1 VILKKLYINNMFAY
15 SGEIE
20 IDLEPKNNKNIIL
33 IGARNGRGKTSF
45 LRILRIL
52 IHGLKDNSEFTKNDT
67 RAKLTPNE
75 YAVGK
80 GKQWEG
86 IFFKGNRVNK
96 ASIKGI
102 FELDNKEL
110 VVNREFE
117 KTSVSFGENLQVYF
131 DMKKQTTAQSFL
143 DNILPKNFA
152 QFFFFDGEKL
162 EDLMNTQNLNIKDS
176 LEVLLNIKT
185 YEKLIS
191 NIKTV
196 QREYKKETE
205 DTPTSDEIER
215 LEHKKNSLITDIKI
229 NKSDIEK
236 IEKEIVV
243 FKIEIDERMEQLTN
257 LLVDKKNDMKPLKIE
272 KEKIEKEL
280 VSLKEYISKKI
291 KGIDFLVLMAEDISR
306 NYLSKLE
313 DDKTDYQL
321 DEQLK
326 LFKRTLNSI
335 IQKIQNN
342 IFNPD
347 IKDIPIEYNLNFDTT
362 EFYQNRI
369 KEESDKA
376 WDEFKKTKTKEID
389 KQVIYYNEDDKDRLN
404 DVFEEKAIMYEK
416 FTHLQNI
423 EKRLKKIKN
432 ELENATENESEN
444 NYYFNEYKKE
454 KEELENKKSFNEQK
468 IGELKKDTELK
479 IERRN
484 TLDVEINKLEKSLS
498 LSKPILNSIEL
509 SETLI
514 KFFQEFKLK
523 LLHKKIED
531 LENEFNNYLFEL
543 SYDKNWIKQ
552 VQINDKFE
560 IKLLNYL
567 EREMSVSSLSAG
579 QRQILATALI
589 QALGSVS
596 QVKSFICIDTP
607 LARIDLENREQI
619 ITKYYPKASKQV
631 IILSTNSEI
640 DPSKSEYRFMK
651 DFISK
656 EYTII
661 SDEYKSSFEDGY
673 FKEIGRG

>member
-1 VILKKLYINNMFAY
+1 MILKKLYINNMFAY

-52 IHGLKDNSEFTKNDT
+52 MHGIKENIDFIKQDG
-67 RAKLTPNE
+67 KLTAKE
-75 YAVGK
+75 YALGK
-80 GKQWEG
+80 KNKWEG
-86 IFFKGNRVNK
+86 IFYKKYGVDN
-96 ASIKGI
+96 ASVKGI
-102 FELDNKEL
+102 FEFENKEL
-110 VVNREFE
+110 IIERNFTKNSQNFDEDIFVTF
-117 KTSVSFGENLQVYF
+117 NLKPQN
-131 DMKKQTTAQSFL
+131 KPQTFL

-162 EDLMNTQNLNIKDS
+162 EDLMNTQNLNIKYS

-229 NKSDIEK
+229 NKSDIEA
-236 IEKEIVV
+236 IEKEILR
-243 FKIEIDERMEQLTN
+243 FKIEIDERTEQLTN
-257 LLVDKKNDMKPLKIE
+257 LLVDKKSDMKPLKNE
-272 KEKIEKEL
+272 KERIEKEL
-280 VSLKEYISKKI
+280 LQLKEYISKKI
-291 KGIDFLVLMAEDISR
+291 KGIDFLVLMAESISR
-306 NYLSKLE
+306 DYLSKLE
-313 DDKTDYQL
+313 DDKTNYQL

-326 LFKRTLNSI
+326 NFSDNLRNMIRRIQDNLFEIDDL
-335 IQKIQNN
+335 
-342 IFNPD
+342 
-347 IKDIPIEYNLNFDTT
+347 EYNIESHKVDFYKDRLDDLRKEQYT
-362 EFYQNRI
+362 EFSKRMRSKNQEQLI
-369 KEESDKA
+369 H
-376 WDEFKKTKTKEID
+376 F
-389 KQVIYYNEDDKDRLN
+389 NEDDKDRLN
-404 DVFEEKAIMYEK
+404 RIFEEKAIMYEK
-416 FTHLQNI
+416 FSHLQKI
-423 EKRLKKIKN
+423 EKRLKEIKN
-432 ELENATENESEN
+432 ELENATENESES

-454 KEELENKKSFNEQK
+454 KEELENNKSINEQK

-479 IERRN
+479 IEKRN
-484 TLDVEINKLEKSLS
+484 RLDIEISKLEKSLN

-514 KFFQEFKLK
+514 EFFEEFKRQ

-531 LENEFNNYLFEL
+531 LENEFNNHLFEL
-543 SYDKNWIKQ
+543 AYDKNWIKQ

-560 IKLLNYL
+560 IKLLNFL
-567 EREMSVSSLSAG
+567 EQEMSISSLSAG

-619 ITKYYPKASKQV
+619 ITKYYPRASKQV

-656 EYTII
+656 EYTIV

>member
-1 VILKKLYINNMFAY
+1 MILKKLYINNMFAY

-215 LEHKKNSLITDIKI
+215 LEHQKNALITDIRI
-229 NKSDIEK
+229 NKNNIEK
-236 IEKEIVV
+236 IEKEINI
-243 FKIEIDERMEQLTN
+243 FKIEINERTEELTN
-257 LLVDKKNDMKPLKIE
+257 LLVDKKNDIKPLKIE

-280 VSLKEYISKKI
+280 VSLKEYIAKKI
-291 KGIDFLVLMAEDISR
+291 KGIDFLVLMVEDISR

-313 DDKTDYQL
+313 DENTNYQL

-326 LFKRTLNSI
+326 NFSDNLRNMIRRIQDNLFEIDDL
-335 IQKIQNN
+335 
-342 IFNPD
+342 
-347 IKDIPIEYNLNFDTT
+347 EYNIESYKVD
-362 EFYQNRI
+362 FYKDRLDDLR
-369 KEESDKA
+369 KEQYEDFSKRMRS
-376 WDEFKKTKTKEID
+376 KNKEQI
-389 KQVIYYNEDDKDRLN
+389 IHLHEDDKDRLN
-404 DVFEEKAIMYEK
+404 DIFEEKAIMYEK
-416 FTHLQNI
+416 LTYLQNI
-423 EKRLKKIKN
+423 EKRLKNIKN
-432 ELENATENESEN
+432 ELENATENESESN
-444 NYYFNEYKKE
+444 SYFNQYKKE

-468 IGELKKDTELK
+468 IGELRKDTELK
-479 IERRN
+479 TERRN

-509 SETLI
+509 SEMLI
-514 KFFQEFKLK
+514 DFFQEFKLK

-567 EREMSVSSLSAG
+567 EREMSVNALSAG

-631 IILSTNSEI
+631 IILATNSEI

-661 SDEYKSSFEDGY
+661 SDEYKSSFENGY

>member
-1 VILKKLYINNMFAY
+1 MILKKLYINNIFAY

-20 IDLEPKNNKNIIL
+20 IDLEPKDKKNIIL

-52 IHGLKDNSEFTKNDT
+52 IHGLKENSEFTKKD
-67 RAKLTPNE
+67 AKLTPNE
-75 YAVGK
+75 YAIGK

-86 IFFKGNRVNK
+86 IFFKGIGINK

-102 FELDNKEL
+102 FELDNQEL
-110 VVNREFE
+110 IVSRGFE
-117 KTSVSFGENLQVYF
+117 KTSVSFSEILTVYF
-131 DMKKQTTAQSFL
+131 NGKKQITAQQFL

-185 YEKLIS
+185 YEKLITI
-191 NIKTV
+191 IKTV

-205 DTPTSDEIER
+205 NTPTSDEIER
-215 LEHKKNSLITDIKI
+215 KEHLRNSLVTDIKI
-229 NKSDIEK
+229 NKNEIEA
-236 IEKEIVV
+236 IEKEIKI
-243 FKIEIDERMEQLTN
+243 FKIDIEERTEKLTN
-257 LLVDKKNDMKPLKIE
+257 LLVNKKSDMKPLKIE

-280 VSLKEYISKKI
+280 TSLKEYISKKI
-291 KGIDFLVLMAEDISR
+291 KGIDFLVLMAERISR

-313 DDKTDYQL
+313 DDKTNYQL

-376 WDEFKKTKTKEID
+376 WDEFKNTKTKEID
-389 KQVIYYNEDDKDRLN
+389 KQVIYYNENDKDRLN
-404 DVFEEKAIMYEK
+404 SIFEEKAIMYEK
-416 FTHLQNI
+416 FSYLQNI
-423 EKRLKKIKN
+423 EKRLKQIKN
-432 ELENATENESEN
+432 ELENATENASDSDYAINQYKQEKETLEN
-444 NYYFNEYKKE
+444 N
-454 KEELENKKSFNEQK
+454 KSINEQK

-479 IERRN
+479 TEKRN
-484 TLDVEINKLEKSLS
+484 TLDIEINKLEKSLN

-514 KFFQEFKLK
+514 DFFQEFKLR

-531 LENEFNNYLFEL
+531 LENEFNNHLFEL
-543 SYDKNWIKQ
+543 AYDKNWIKQ

-560 IKLLNYL
+560 IKLLNFL
-567 EREMSVSSLSAG
+567 EREMSISSLSAG

-673 FKEIGRG
+673 FNEISRG